1 MLPRIRQ
8 VKNLGRYRRVVTVF
22 AKHGFGSVL
31 EYMNLGQYL
40 DLPKSLFKH
49 TPSTRITPAEHLRM
63 ALEELGPT
71 YIKLGQILSTRP
83 DLIPPAYIR
92 ELSLLCENAAPLPWE
107 KIKQQLT
114 RELGD
119 NFEQY
124 FSSIETQPIG
134 SASLAQVHQAKLLNG
149 QEVVVKVQRP
159 NIQNIIEIDLE
170 ILDDIAR
177 LVQHTPIGSIYN
189 PIEVVGEFST
199 TLRNELDYRREGHNA
214 DQCRKNF
221 SDIPDL
227 YIPAIHWDLTTSK
240 ILVMEKISG
249 VRIDDLAEIDKLG
262 YDRQA
267 LALQA
272 AQFIIKEVLE
282 DGFFHADPHPGNLI
296 VMPGGVIGV
305 MDFGM
310 VGHISRMDRYNLIR
324 LYAMSIEIDS
334 KIVAEQLIR
343 MGAVAGKIDRR
354 GLERDIDNFLH
365 KYQGL
370 PLEEITAN
378 MLMEDLIP
386 LAFKHHLKLPTD
398 LWLLAKT
405 LAIME
410 GVGRKLDPTFDIFSV
425 SNQFVHRLIRKTY
438 RPDAWLPPLLS
449 DLDNWRYLFSEI
461 PRFGSTLIRSLDA
474 GETPF
479 IIKFGANKETLDR
492 IDRLIT
498 GLSLS
503 LLIAGLIIG
512 LAMLLPIATGNPILL
527 GIVVLGFIL
536 VFALGIWLAISLL
549 RIGK

>member
-214 DQCRKNF
+214 DQFRKNF

-438 RPDAWLPPLLS
+438 LPDAWLPPLLS